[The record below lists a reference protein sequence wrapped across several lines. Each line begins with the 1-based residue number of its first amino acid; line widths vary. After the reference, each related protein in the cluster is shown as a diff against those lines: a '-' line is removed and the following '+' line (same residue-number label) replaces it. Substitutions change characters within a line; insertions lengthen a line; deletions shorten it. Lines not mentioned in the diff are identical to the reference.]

1 VVPSAR
7 IMRSNIQA
15 GLKDGGA
22 AVGESVRL
30 ARVRGAFVVL
40 QAAFAV
46 ILLAGAGLMVHTL
59 KRLQDVNL
67 GFDSS
72 WRVKVRLNFP
82 NGYVT
87 GQDARLAL
95 LQRLQDH
102 LRHVPGVASVSYS
115 SDIVMAGYDPGGTN
129 VYLADGTTT
138 KVTLG
143 FVPGDFQ
150 EPAGMVLKRGRWLN
164 PSTKVEVVINE
175 SLARLRFGKDDPIG
189 QVLKPEGVPLKGRG
203 GWNVVGVVADV
214 RETVRAS
221 PGNQVFGPGTWF
233 SPAMT
238 TFIVHMA
245 RDPGDGASGVF
256 RRAVYQFD
264 PKIVTAD
271 VTSMV
276 EARDQQLYF
285 ERFAMSVL
293 KVLSVIAML
302 LTVVGLFS
310 VLAYTVD
317 RRMGE

>member
-129 VYLADGTTT
+129 VYLADGTPA

-143 FVPGDFQ
+143 FVPSDFQ

-164 PSTKVEVVINE
+164 SSNK
-175 SLARLRFGKDDPIG
+175 A
-189 QVLKPEGVPLKGRG
+189 EGAPLKGPG
-203 GWNVVGVVADV
+203 GWTVVGVVADV
-214 RETVRAS
+214 RETVRTS

-233 SPAMT
+233 SPSMT
-238 TFIVHMA
+238 TFI
-245 RDPGDGASGVF
+245 
-256 RRAVYQFD
+256 
-264 PKIVTAD
+264 
-271 VTSMV
+271 
-276 EARDQQLYF
+276 
-285 ERFAMSVL
+285 
-293 KVLSVIAML
+293 
-302 LTVVGLFS
+302 
-310 VLAYTVD
+310 
-317 RRMGE
+317 